1 LPDIGQISGADA
13 AQSRLRTDGRYGS
26 AGRDVFSDVR
36 PSDRPQEPSGS
47 EPPISGD
54 IGIVIAVGDV
64 DAGQVVYEGLRSA
77 GPRVVLVGSA
87 TLALHELDGMHPAL
101 LVVDDEL
108 PLVRGIDL
116 AGRVRSER
124 SDADVILLTDDDLLI
139 EIVGRLRVERVR
151 CLQKPVDLERLR
163 QAVSL
168 SLRALTARR
177 AGSAYDDLLAE
188 LEDQKSRFERRLKN
202 LERRQASERPPPPT
216 APPPPVFASAA
227 GSTAPPPVDASG
239 AGSTAPPPRLTPVP
253 SEAPAALPEDLHVLV
268 VDDDPLV
275 RRAIARKFRRQ
286 QVTLAENGVAATR
299 ALEQS
304 RPDVI
309 VSDLKMPEMDGLALA
324 EEVKRRWPEL
334 ADRIVFVSGTGSQI
348 QRAELEAPLQ
358 PVLRKPVEGRQLES
372 RIAEVLEK
380 ALNPPKGRKPGI

>member
-1 LPDIGQISGADA
+1 MRS
-13 AQSRLRTDGRYGS
+13 
-26 AGRDVFSDVR
+26 
-36 PSDRPQEPSGS
+36 SDRPRARADS
-47 EPPISGD
+47 EPPSSGTLPD
-54 IGIVIAVGDV
+54 LGIVIAVGDV
-64 DAGQVVYEGLRSA
+64 AVGQGVYEALCNAS
-77 GPRVVLVGSA
+77 PRVVLVGSA
-87 TLALHELDGMHPAL
+87 TLALHELGSMHPAL

-108 PLVRGIDL
+108 PLVRGLDL

-124 SDADVILLTDDDLLI
+124 SDADVILLTDDDFLI
-139 EIVGRLRVERVR
+139 EVVGRLRVERVR

-168 SLRALTARR
+168 GLRALTARR
-177 AGSAYDDLLAE
+177 AGSAYDDLLGE
-188 LEDQKSRFERRLKN
+188 LEDQKSRFERRIKN
-202 LERRQASERPPPPT
+202 LERRQASDRPPPPV
-216 APPPPVFASAA
+216 APLAVTEA
-227 GSTAPPPVDASG
+227 
-239 AGSTAPPPRLTPVP
+239 TAPPPRPPTPLP
-253 SEAPAALPEDLHVLV
+253 SEAPSDLPADLHVLV
-268 VDDDPLV
+268 VDDDPLM

-299 ALEQS
+299 ALEHS

-348 QRAELEAPLQ
+348 QRAELEAPSQ
-358 PVLRKPVEGRQLES
+358 PVLRKPVEGRQLEN

-380 ALNPPKGRKPGI
+380 ALLAPKSPGR

>member
-1 LPDIGQISGADA
+1 VIAI
-13 AQSRLRTDGRYGS
+13 
-26 AGRDVFSDVR
+26 
-36 PSDRPQEPSGS
+36 
-47 EPPISGD
+47 GD
-54 IGIVIAVGDV
+54 IDV
-64 DAGQVVYEGLRSA
+64 GQVVYETLRAAST
-77 GPRVVLVGSA
+77 RVVLVASA
-87 TLALHELDGMHPAL
+87 TLALHELDSIRPAL

-108 PLVRGIDL
+108 PLVSGLDL

-124 SDADVILLTDDDLLI
+124 SDADVILLTDDPLVVEL
-139 EIVGRLRVERVR
+139 VGRLRVERVR
-151 CLQKPVDLERLR
+151 CLQKPIDLERLR
-163 QAVSL
+163 QAVAQ

-202 LERRQASERPPPPT
+202 LERRQASSRPPPSTASPSNAPT
-216 APPPPVFASAA
+216 APPPAPQPSAA
-227 GSTAPPPVDASG
+227 PG
-239 AGSTAPPPRLTPVP
+239 ARS
-253 SEAPAALPEDLHVLV
+253 SEAPSSLPEDLHVLV

-275 RRAIARKFRRQ
+275 RRAIARKFRKQ

-299 ALEQS
+299 ALEHS

-324 EEVKRRWPEL
+324 EEVKKRWPEL

-348 QRAELEAPLQ
+348 ERAGLEAPSQ

-380 ALNPPKGRKPGI
+380 ALLPRKG

>member
-1 LPDIGQISGADA
+1 LPD
-13 AQSRLRTDGRYGS
+13 L
-26 AGRDVFSDVR
+26 
-36 PSDRPQEPSGS
+36 
-47 EPPISGD
+47 
-54 IGIVIAVGDV
+54 GIVIAVGDV
-64 DAGQVVYEGLRSA
+64 AVGQVVYDALCSA
-77 GPRVVLVGSA
+77 TPRVVLVGSA
-87 TLALHELDGMHPAL
+87 TLALHELDSTHPAL

-108 PLVRGIDL
+108 PLVRGLDL

-124 SDADVILLTDDDLLI
+124 SDADVILLTDDDFLI

-163 QAVSL
+163 QAVAL

-188 LEDQKSRFERRLKN
+188 LEDQKSRFERRIKN
-202 LERRQASERPPPPT
+202 LERRQASDRPPPPLAPAPAPAVASSPGSS
-216 APPPPVFASAA
+216 APPPP
-227 GSTAPPPVDASG
+227 P
-239 AGSTAPPPRLTPVP
+239 TPLP
-253 SEAPAALPEDLHVLV
+253 SEPPSTLPADLHVLV

-299 ALEQS
+299 ALEHS

-348 QRAELEAPLQ
+348 QRAELEAPSQ
-358 PVLRKPVEGRQLES
+358 RVLRKPVEGQQLES

-380 ALNPPKGRKPGI
+380 ALIARKT

>member
-1 LPDIGQISGADA
+1 M
-13 AQSRLRTDGRYGS
+13 
-26 AGRDVFSDVR
+26 
-36 PSDRPQEPSGS
+36 
-47 EPPISGD
+47 
-54 IGIVIAVGDV
+54 IAVGDV
-64 DAGQVVYEGLRSA
+64 DAGQVVYEALRSA
-77 GPRVVLVGSA
+77 GPRVVLVASA

-108 PLVRGIDL
+108 PLVRGLDL

-124 SDADVILLTDDDLLI
+124 SDADVILITDDDLVI
-139 EIVGRLRVERVR
+139 ELVGRLRVERVR

-163 QAVSL
+163 QAVSV

-202 LERRQASERPPPPT
+202 LERRQASDRPPPPT
-216 APPPPVFASAA
+216 APPPPLVASAA
-227 GSTAPPPVDASG
+227 GSTAPPPPLLAHA
-239 AGSTAPPPRLTPVP
+239 AGSTAPPPRPTPP
-253 SEAPAALPEDLHVLV
+253 PSAAPAGLSEAPARLPDDLHVLV

-275 RRAIARKFRRQ
+275 RRAIARRFRKQ
-286 QVTLAENGVAATR
+286 QVTLAENGLAATR

-380 ALNPPKGRKPGI
+380 ALITPKARKPGL

>member
-1 LPDIGQISGADA
+1 
-13 AQSRLRTDGRYGS
+13 
-26 AGRDVFSDVR
+26 VR
-36 PSDRPQEPSGS
+36 SSDRPRSASGS
-47 EPPISGD
+47 DPPPYGD
-54 IGIVIAVGDV
+54 EAAPDAGIIVAVGDV
-64 DAGQVVYEGLRSA
+64 VVGQMVYEALRTASS
-77 GPRVVLVGSA
+77 RVVLVGSA
-87 TLALHELDGMHPAL
+87 TLALHELDAMHPAL

-108 PLVRGIDL
+108 PLVRGLDL

-124 SDADVILLTDDDLLI
+124 SDADVILLTDDDLVI

-163 QAVSL
+163 QAVAL

-188 LEDQKSRFERRLKN
+188 LEDQKSRFERRIKN
-202 LERRQASERPPPPT
+202 LERRQASERPAPPT
-216 APPPPVFASAA
+216 VAPLAAHRAS
-227 GSTAPPPVDASG
+227 SS
-239 AGSTAPPPRLTPVP
+239 APPPRSLTPVP
-253 SEAPAALPEDLHVLV
+253 SEPPADLPHDLHVLV

-275 RRAIARKFRRQ
+275 RRAIARKFRKQ

-299 ALEQS
+299 ALEHS

-348 QRAELEAPLQ
+348 QRAELEAPSQ
-358 PVLRKPVEGRQLES
+358 RVLRKPVEGRQLES

-380 ALNPPKGRKPGI
+380 ALIAPKGSRGGE

>member
-1 LPDIGQISGADA
+1 
-13 AQSRLRTDGRYGS
+13 
-26 AGRDVFSDVR
+26 
-36 PSDRPQEPSGS
+36 
-47 EPPISGD
+47 
-54 IGIVIAVGDV
+54 
-64 DAGQVVYEGLRSA
+64 
-77 GPRVVLVGSA
+77 
-87 TLALHELDGMHPAL
+87 
-101 LVVDDEL
+101 
-108 PLVRGIDL
+108 
-116 AGRVRSER
+116 
-124 SDADVILLTDDDLLI
+124 
-139 EIVGRLRVERVR
+139 
-151 CLQKPVDLERLR
+151 
-163 QAVSL
+163 
-168 SLRALTARR
+168 
-177 AGSAYDDLLAE
+177 
-188 LEDQKSRFERRLKN
+188 
-202 LERRQASERPPPPT
+202 
-216 APPPPVFASAA
+216 
-227 GSTAPPPVDASG
+227 
-239 AGSTAPPPRLTPVP
+239 
-253 SEAPAALPEDLHVLV
+253 LPEDLHVLV

-380 ALNPPKGRKPGI
+380 ALIAPKGRKPAL

>member
-1 LPDIGQISGADA
+1 MRS
-13 AQSRLRTDGRYGS
+13 
-26 AGRDVFSDVR
+26 
-36 PSDRPQEPSGS
+36 SDRPRAALDS
-47 EPPISGD
+47 EPPSSGTLPEL
-54 IGIVIAVGDV
+54 GIVIAVGDV
-64 DAGQVVYEGLRSA
+64 AVGQVVYEALCSA
-77 GPRVVLVGSA
+77 TPRVVLVGSA
-87 TLALHELDGMHPAL
+87 TLALHELDSMRPAL

-108 PLVRGIDL
+108 PLVRGLDL

-124 SDADVILLTDDDLLI
+124 SDADVILLTDDDFLI
-139 EIVGRLRVERVR
+139 EVVGRLRVERVR
-151 CLQKPVDLERLR
+151 CLQKPVDVERLR

-168 SLRALTARR
+168 GLRALTARR

-188 LEDQKSRFERRLKN
+188 LEDQKSRFERRIKN
-202 LERRQASERPPPPT
+202 LERRQASDRPPPLAAPAAAT
-216 APPPPVFASAA
+216 SSTPPPPR
-227 GSTAPPPVDASG
+227 P
-239 AGSTAPPPRLTPVP
+239 LTPLP
-253 SEAPAALPEDLHVLV
+253 SEPPSDLPADLHVLV

-299 ALEQS
+299 ALEHS
-304 RPDVI
+304 RPDII

-348 QRAELEAPLQ
+348 QRAELEAPSQ
-358 PVLRKPVEGRQLES
+358 RVLRKPVEGRQLES

-380 ALNPPKGRKPGI
+380 ALLTPKGSAR

>member
-1 LPDIGQISGADA
+1 MKLDLDPEAVN
-13 AQSRLRTDGRYGS
+13 GS
-26 AGRDVFSDVR
+26 AGRDVFSGVTS
-36 PSDRPQEPSGS
+36 SDRPREVSGS

-54 IGIVIAVGDV
+54 VGIVIAVGDV
-64 DAGQVVYEGLRSA
+64 DAGQVVYEALRSA
-77 GPRVVLVGSA
+77 GPRVVLVASA

-108 PLVRGIDL
+108 PLVRGLDL

-124 SDADVILLTDDDLLI
+124 SDADVILLSDDDLVI

-202 LERRQASERPPPPT
+202 LERRQASDRPPPPT
-216 APPPPVFASAA
+216 APPPPLVTSAA
-227 GSTAPPPVDASG
+227 SSTAPPPPLS
-239 AGSTAPPPRLTPVP
+239 AGSTAPPPRLTPLP
-253 SEAPAALPEDLHVLV
+253 SEAPAGLSEPPARLPEDLHVLV

-275 RRAIARKFRRQ
+275 RRAFARKFRRQ

-324 EEVKRRWPEL
+324 EEVRRRWPEL

-380 ALNPPKGRKPGI
+380 ALIPSKGRKPRF

>member
-1 LPDIGQISGADA
+1 
-13 AQSRLRTDGRYGS
+13 
-26 AGRDVFSDVR
+26 
-36 PSDRPQEPSGS
+36 
-47 EPPISGD
+47 
-54 IGIVIAVGDV
+54 VIAVGDV
-64 DAGQVVYEGLRSA
+64 DAGQVVYEALRSA
-77 GPRVVLVGSA
+77 GPRVVLVASA

-108 PLVRGIDL
+108 PLVRGLDL

-124 SDADVILLTDDDLLI
+124 SDADVILLSDDDLVI

-202 LERRQASERPPPPT
+202 LERRQASDRPPAPT
-216 APPPPVFASAA
+216 APPP
-227 GSTAPPPVDASG
+227 APAASG
-239 AGSTAPPPRLTPVP
+239 AGSTAPPPLFTPVP
-253 SEAPAALPEDLHVLV
+253 SEAPTGPSEFPARLPDDLHVLV

-275 RRAIARKFRRQ
+275 RRAIARKFRNQ
-286 QVTLAENGVAATR
+286 QVTLAENGLAATR
-299 ALEQS
+299 ALEHS

-380 ALNPPKGRKPGI
+380 ALITPKGRKPGL

>member
-1 LPDIGQISGADA
+1 MRS
-13 AQSRLRTDGRYGS
+13 
-26 AGRDVFSDVR
+26 
-36 PSDRPQEPSGS
+36 SDRPLEPSGS

-54 IGIVIAVGDV
+54 VGIVIAVGDV
-64 DAGQVVYEGLRSA
+64 DAGQVVYEALRSA
-77 GPRVVLVGSA
+77 GPRVVLVASA

-108 PLVRGIDL
+108 PLVRGLDL

-124 SDADVILLTDDDLLI
+124 SDADVILLTDDDWVI

-163 QAVSL
+163 QAVSV

-202 LERRQASERPPPPT
+202 LERRQASDRPPAPT
-216 APPPPVFASAA
+216 APPPPLVAGSA
-227 GSTAPPPVDASG
+227 GSTAPPPPMMVSA
-239 AGSTAPPPRLTPVP
+239 AGSTTPPPRLTPLP
-253 SEAPAALPEDLHVLV
+253 SEAPAGLPEDLHVLV

-304 RPDVI
+304 RPDII

-372 RIAEVLEK
+372 RIAEVLER
-380 ALNPPKGRKPGI
+380 ALISPKGRKPGV